1 MLNARPEPQDDLD
14 SDSPAPPV
22 PLQAQSDN
30 TAESPR
36 RPSVR
41 ASLRTV
47 LGGAV
52 ALAAVAMIA
61 AGGFRILDVLLREG
75 NTLPAFAAMIGG
87 MGVLAGLLLWRAFA
101 MQPRRPRWLNEAS
114 PGGAEGLSAF
124 IRALPD
130 AVVILDRSLK
140 INFANRA
147 AEELYGYEAG
157 TLTGLDLRRLMM
169 PKARSADE
177 RALRD
182 AMADGNIGRVVRGLE
197 RTALRKDGREVT
209 IEINAQSYATPD
221 GPMMVTIVR
230 NVTQRRANERALRRS
245 RENLEAAQ
253 RIAHVGSFERN
264 LVTGEIEWSDEFLRI
279 WGLSSRPK
287 DHSTEHL
294 TGHVHPDDRQAFVA
308 VRDAVVAGR
317 VVPPHDFRLIH
328 PDGTERIL
336 HNEYKIEFDEE
347 GRPAHLH
354 GTVQDVTEQKKTEIA
369 LGRSR
374 ENLEIAQRIARV
386 GSFERNLVTG
396 EVKWTDEFLRIW
408 GLSSRPEDHSIEHV
422 TSLVHPEDRRMF
434 TEIREAVLA
443 GKVVRQPDFRVIRPD
458 GTQRTFHNEYKL
470 ELDELGHPIRLHG
483 TVQDITERKQIENE
497 LRTSREN
504 LARAQRLAGIGSFVH
519 DLVSDRAEWSDQLYR
534 LYGLSPDEG
543 GGSMKLVLPHVH
555 PEDREKFL
563 AVKDQV
569 AQRIRTSSLD
579 FRLIGPD
586 GTEQIFHRECDLTF
600 DDDGKPIRM
609 FGTIQDITARK
620 QIELELRRSRESLA
634 RAQRFASIGSFQR
647 HLGTGAVEFSDELYR
662 IHGIE
667 PGAQNV
673 TLDRLRMLVHPED
686 RERVQDFR
694 RGAEAGI
701 PMPPIDY
708 RIVRPDGVERV
719 LHRECDIL
727 RDAAGKPIYL
737 FGTLQDITERKK
749 IENELRRSRENLA
762 RAHKV
767 AGIGSFERDLVTG
780 RLEWSDE
787 FLKIWGLQQ
796 RPSHGTAEL
805 LLSLVHPEDRAKF
818 MEGRDAALDRKRS
831 LPPDFRI
838 IRPDGQER
846 ILHRDYGVMFDEGG
860 KATRMF
866 GTVQDV
872 TERKL
877 AELEIQRSRENLA
890 RAQRIAAMGSFER
903 DFITGKAEWSDEMY
917 CILGIEKQEV
927 KPGPE
932 LLMNF
937 IHPEDREKFL
947 AYRASERREQPS
959 QPLEYRIIRPDGQER
974 IVRRE
979 SVVVFDEEK
988 RVVRVFGTLHDITE
1002 QRLAERRERELER
1015 QLLHSHKLEALGTL
1029 AGGIAHDLNNTLVPI
1044 MALSKLTARRFEAGS
1059 LVRRNLETIHEA
1071 SERAR
1076 DLVKRVVAF
1085 TRKDES
1091 EKRETDLAE
1100 TVAEALKLLRA
1111 TIPSSISFEEKIETV
1126 PPIPADASQIHQVV
1140 TNLVTNAYQAVGD
1153 DVGTIT
1159 VTLGLVPGAG
1169 AGTHSEIRLSV
1180 SDTGMGMD
1188 EATQQRIFEPF
1199 FTTKP
1204 VGQGTGLGL
1213 SIVHGI
1219 VSGHGGRIE
1228 IKSTPGKGT
1237 RFDLFFPLPT
1247 EGGATS
1253 SRPAA

>member
-1 MLNARPEPQDDLD
+1 MLNARPEPRDEIGGD
-14 SDSPAPPV
+14 SLAPPARL
-22 PLQAQSDN
+22 PGSSPS
-30 TAESPR
+30 TAPAPR
-36 RPSVR
+36 RPS
-41 ASLRTV
+41 LRV
-47 LGGAV
+47 LLRLVLSGAL
-52 ALAAVAMIA
+52 ALAAIALIA
-61 AGGFRILDVLLREG
+61 AGGTRVVEALLRQG
-75 NTLPAFAAMIGG
+75 GDALAAFAAMLGG
-87 MGVLAGLLLWRAFA
+87 LGAMAGLAFWGISA
-101 MQPRRPRWLNEAS
+101 SRPRRPRWLSEAS
-114 PGGAEGLSAF
+114 PGGTEGLSAF
-124 IRALPD
+124 LLALPD
-130 AVVILDRSLK
+130 AVVIVDRFLRVA
-140 INFANRA
+140 FANRA
-147 AEELYGYEAG
+147 AEELYGYETG
-157 TLTGLDLRRLMM
+157 GLTGLDFRRIMM
-169 PKARSADE
+169 PKARAADE
-177 RALRD
+177 RSLRD
-182 AMADGNIGRVVRGLE
+182 AMAPGNLGRVVRGLE
-197 RTALRKDGREVT
+197 RVVRRKDGREVM
-209 IEINAQSYATPD
+209 IEINSQSYATPD

-230 NVTQRRANERALRRS
+230 NVTERQASERALRRS
-245 RENLEAAQ
+245 RETLEAAQ

-264 LVTGEIEWSDEFLRI
+264 LVTGELEWSDEFLRI
-279 WGLSSRPK
+279 WGLSSRPTNHAT
-287 DHSTEHL
+287 DHL
-294 TGHVHPDDRQAFVA
+294 TGLVHPDDRQAFIA

-317 VVPPHDFRLIH
+317 TVPPHDFRLIH

-336 HNEYKIEFDEE
+336 HNEYKIEYDEQ
-347 GRPAHLH
+347 GRPARLH

-369 LGRSR
+369 LRRSR
-374 ENLEIAQRIARV
+374 ENLEIAQRVARV
-386 GSFERNLVTG
+386 GSFERDLVTG

-408 GLSSRPEDHSIEHV
+408 GISSRPEDHSIEYV
-422 TSLVHPEDRRMF
+422 TSLVHPEDRQTFAEVRA
-434 TEIREAVLA
+434 AVLA
-443 GKVVRQPDFRVIRPD
+443 GKVVPQPDFRVIRPD
-458 GTQRTFHNEYKL
+458 GSQRTFHNEYKL
-470 ELDELGHPIRLHG
+470 EVDASGHPIRLHG
-483 TVQDITERKQIENE
+483 TVQDITERKEIENE

-534 LYGLSPDEG
+534 LYGLSPDAG
-543 GGSMKLVLPHVH
+543 GGSMKLVLPNVH
-555 PEDREKFL
+555 PDDREKFL

-569 AQRIRTSSLD
+569 ARRIQTSSLD
-579 FRLIGPD
+579 FRVVRPD
-586 GTEQIFHRECDLTF
+586 GTERIFHRECDLTF
-600 DDDGKPIRM
+600 DEEGKPIRM
-609 FGTIQDITARK
+609 FGTIQDITARN
-620 QIELELRRSRESLA
+620 QIEVELRRSRESLA

-667 PGAQNV
+667 PGAPNV

-701 PMPPIDY
+701 PMQPIDY
-708 RIVRPDGVERV
+708 RIIRPDGIERV

-727 RDAAGKPIYL
+727 CDAAGKPIYL

-749 IENELRRSRENLA
+749 IEDELRRSRENLA

-787 FLKIWGLQQ
+787 FLKIWGLEQ
-796 RPSHGTAEL
+796 RPSHGTAAL
-805 LLSLVHPEDRAKF
+805 LLSLVHPEDREKF
-818 MEGRDAALDRKRS
+818 MDGRDAALDRRRN
-831 LPPDFRI
+831 LPLDFRI
-838 IRPDGQER
+838 VRPDGQER
-846 ILHRDYGVMFDEGG
+846 VLHREYGVMFDEGG
-860 KATRMF
+860 KPTRMF

-917 CILGIEKQEV
+917 RILGIEKQEV

-979 SVVVFDEEK
+979 SVVVFDDEK

-1100 TVAEALKLLRA
+1100 TVTEALKLLRA
-1111 TIPSSISFEEKIETV
+1111 TIPSSISFEETIERV

-1159 VTLGLVPGAG
+1159 VSLGVVSGAG
-1169 AGTHSEIRLSV
+1169 SRSEIRLSV
-1180 SDTGMGMD
+1180 SDTGAGMD

-1237 RFDLFFPLPT
+1237 RFDLFLPVPA